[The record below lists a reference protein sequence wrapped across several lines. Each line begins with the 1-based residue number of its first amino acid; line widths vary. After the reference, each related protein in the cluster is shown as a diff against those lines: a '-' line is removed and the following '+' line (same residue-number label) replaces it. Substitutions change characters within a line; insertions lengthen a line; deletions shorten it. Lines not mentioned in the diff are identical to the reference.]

1 MATPNVTQRHPTLR
15 RKPAYGRWIAA
26 SYRQG
31 WVAWASDESQPFHE
45 AITVADIKR
54 LEDLLWACSCAAAP
68 RALMHTVHGCAK
80 PLSRARCWHVPCTI
94 RRDFRKMRP
103 MVGGA
108 VPTHE
113 SWPERYTSPRWSRE
127 LEQLRLSL
135 DSCPFAL
142 ERSAQA
148 HDHADAVAVF
158 GARRPA
164 LVTHPTVTTARINR
178 AFSRT
183 GRSVTR
189 QRRCDY

>member
-94 RRDFRKMRP
+94 RRDFRKNEADGRRRGSNTRVM
-103 MVGGA
+103 A
-108 VPTHE
+108 E
-113 SWPERYTSPRWSRE
+113 
-127 LEQLRLSL
+127 
-135 DSCPFAL
+135 AL
-142 ERSAQA
+142 HLA
-148 HDHADAVAVF
+148 
-158 GARRPA
+158 A
-164 LVTHPTVTTARINR
+164 LVA
-178 AFSRT
+178 
-183 GRSVTR
+183 
-189 QRRCDY
+189 